1 MVRDIDAPNEEMATQ
16 GVGIFAGGLKPIA
29 RAQSL
34 RLAVDGE
41 TFLIKEPVQV
51 QGNTS
56 TASGAA
62 RLPLPARL
70 NRSNALSTERYL
82 ALVQ

>member
-41 TFLIKEPVQV
+41 PEVRDRKSVV
-51 QGNTS
+51 
-56 TASGAA
+56 
-62 RLPLPARL
+62 
-70 NRSNALSTERYL
+70 
-82 ALVQ
+82 

>member
-41 TFLIKEPVQV
+41 TFLIKEPCP
-51 QGNTS
+51 S
-56 TASGAA
+56 TGEHVHGFWGRKAA
-62 RLPLPARL
+62 IACAP
-70 NRSNALSTERYL
+70 
-82 ALVQ
+82 Q